1 MAPILA
7 TLGCFALYLAGYHLY
22 AKHLAGHIF
31 QLDPNF
37 TTPAHQLQDGVD
49 YLPTNKY
56 ILFGHHYASIAGLS
70 PMLGPAIA
78 VIWGWVPAMLW
89 VVLGTLF
96 IGAVHDFGALVISM
110 RARGMSVGK
119 VAESVIGRRAKT
131 LFHLIIFFLIALAM
145 GVFVHVCATLLSSA
159 YNPEAIYPSATL
171 MILAMGVGWLVYKKN
186 VSIWRVTLI
195 AFVITLASVWIGIGL
210 PALDFSLGRWSIL
223 LLLYSFIA
231 SVLPVWILLQPRDY
245 INSLLLYLGLAS
257 IFLGFFVLRPEFAAP
272 AIQTHPEGAPPLFP
286 FVFIVIACGAISGFH
301 GLVSSGTTAKQINRE
316 SDALLIGYG
325 GMIGESLLGLASV
338 LACTAGFLTRDLW
351 LDHYSSWESADGL
364 GPNMQAFIDGSALFI
379 HQLGLPLEIGKAFVA
394 LVAISFAL
402 TTLDSAT
409 RLLRFNISEMG
420 ETLRLPV
427 LSNRYLAS
435 FLAVSVIGFFAFYEV
450 GGQAAGLALWQL
462 FGTTNQVMGGL
473 TLLTVTLYLMQRK
486 RPYWYTAVPM
496 IFMLITTLTAML
508 IKIRDFWNAD
518 TYLLLVLGGVILV
531 LSIWLAVEAGIR
543 ILRREDPASSA
554 ETQP

>member
-7 TLGCFALYLAGYHLY
+7 TLGCFVLYLAGYHLY
-22 AKHLAGHIF
+22 AKHLAVRIF
-31 QLDPNF
+31 QLNPEIA
-37 TTPAHQLQDGVD
+37 TPAHQLQDGVD
-49 YLPTNKY
+49 YVPTNKY

-119 VAESVIGRRAKT
+119 VAESIIGRRAKT
-131 LFHLIIFFLIALAM
+131 LFHIIIFFLIALAM
-145 GVFVHVCATLLSSA
+145 GVFVHVCATLLSTA
-159 YNPEAIYPSATL
+159 YNPEAIYPSTTL
-171 MILAMGVGWLVYKKN
+171 MILALGVGWLVYKKN
-186 VSIWRVTLI
+186 VSIWRVTWVI
-195 AFVITLASVWIGIGL
+195 FIITLVSIWIGIRL
-210 PALDFSLGRWSIL
+210 PTIDLSLGRWSVL
-223 LLLYSFIA
+223 LLIYSFIA
-231 SVLPVWILLQPRDY
+231 SVLPVWLLLQPRDY
-245 INSLLLYLGLAS
+245 INSLLLYLGLVS

-272 AIQTHPEGAPPLFP
+272 AIQTHPVGAPPLFP

-316 SDALLIGYG
+316 SDATLIGYG

-351 LDHYSSWESADGL
+351 LAHYSSWESADGL
-364 GPNMQAFIDGSALFI
+364 GPNMRAFIDGSALFI
-379 HQLGLPLEIGKAFVA
+379 NQLGLPLEIGKAFIA

-420 ETLRLPV
+420 ETLHIPA

-435 FLAVSVIGFFAFYEV
+435 FLAVFVIGFFAFYEV
-450 GGQAAGLALWQL
+450 DEQAAGLALWQL
-462 FGTTNQVMGGL
+462 FGTTNQVLGGL

-486 RPYWYTAVPM
+486 RPYWYTAAPM

-508 IKIRDFWNAD
+508 IKIRDFWND
-518 TYLLLVLGGVILV
+518 ETYLLLTMGGVILV

-543 ILRREDPASSA
+543 IFRKEDFASLA
-554 ETQP
+554 GTQK